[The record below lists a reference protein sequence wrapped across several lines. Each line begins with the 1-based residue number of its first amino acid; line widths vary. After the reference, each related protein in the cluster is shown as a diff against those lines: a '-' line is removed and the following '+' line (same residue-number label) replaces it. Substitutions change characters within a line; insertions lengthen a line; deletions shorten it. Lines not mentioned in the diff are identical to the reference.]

1 MAETRQSFSAE
12 IDATPEQCFRAI
24 TDFPAYP
31 EWSSVIS
38 KTTVLDAYPDGLPRR
53 IEFEL
58 DMKIRTVRYV
68 LDYTYQRPHRLD
80 WKLVEGDVEDVA
92 GTYTFERVGK
102 KTRTTCE
109 QAVSLGFWIPGPIRR
124 IAEQKA
130 LKDSV
135 LEFKAEVEKRK
146 KKSSRSP
153 SP

>member
-1 MAETRQSFSAE
+1 MAETRQRFSAD
-12 IDATPEQCFRAI
+12 IDASPEECFAAI

-31 EWSSVIS
+31 QWSSVIS
-38 KTTVLDAYPDGLPRR
+38 KTVVLDAYPDGLPRR

-58 DMKIRTVRYV
+58 DMMIRTVRYV
-68 LDYTYQRPHRLD
+68 LDYTYARPHRLD

-92 GTYTFERVGK
+92 GTYTFERANRR
-102 KTRTTCE
+102 TRVTCQ

-135 LEFKAEVEKRK
+135 LQFKAEVERRK
-146 KKSSRSP
+146 QGRQKDAR
-153 SP
+153 